1 MHQIYYN
8 DRGSAKC
15 RREKDWEAKMAIR
28 TIRTDDDPI
37 LRKISKGVT
46 VYDDKLEILIED
58 MIETMHHADGI
69 GLAAPQIGILKRV
82 IVIDLYDED
91 GPMALINPRIIDQNG
106 LQMEEEGCLSLPGR
120 HGVVKRPLTVTV
132 QFEEMDGNTYEIEGE
147 ELLARV
153 LCHEIDHLDGIL
165 YIDKEV
171 ILEEKA
177 E

>member
-1 MHQIYYN
+1 M
-8 DRGSAKC
+8 
-15 RREKDWEAKMAIR
+15 EAKMAIR
-28 TIRTDDDPI
+28 TIRTDNDPI
-37 LRKISKGVT
+37 LRKLSKTVT
-46 VYDDKLEILIED
+46 VFDDKLDLLIED

-120 HGVVKRPLTVTV
+120 HGVVKRPLSVTV
-132 QFEEMDGNTYEIEGE
+132 QFEETDGLTYEMVGE

-177 E
+177 D

>member
-1 MHQIYYN
+1 
-8 DRGSAKC
+8 
-15 RREKDWEAKMAIR
+15 MAIR
-28 TIRTDDDPI
+28 NIRTDNDPI
-37 LRKISKGVT
+37 LRKVSKEVT
-46 VYDDKLEILIED
+46 SFDEKLDVLVED
-58 MIETMHHADGI
+58 MIETMHHADGV
-69 GLAAPQIGILKRV
+69 GLAAPQIGVLKRV
-82 IVIDLYDED
+82 IVFDLYDED

-132 QFEEMDGNTYEIEGE
+132 QFEDLDGESYEITGD

-165 YIDKEV
+165 YIDKQIV
-171 ILEEKA
+171 LEEKA